1 MIEYTELQTRLARF
15 IDMEMLPHM
24 TEGKK
29 ILLGGYAALATKNAA
44 GKLRKMKD
52 KPVIALTG
60 AVQENGVDVDAL
72 WSAASPYITEPVTIS
87 VPIVGDFRFDRADW
101 EKLYRYLKGEL

>member
-15 IDMEMLPHM
+15 VDLEVLPNLSG
-24 TEGKK
+24 GKK

-44 GKLRKMKD
+44 GKLREMKD

-60 AVQENGVDVDAL
+60 AVQENGVDIDAL
-72 WSAASPYITEPVTIS
+72 WSAAAPYIIEPVTIS
-87 VPIVGDFRFDRADW
+87 VPIVGGFRFDRADW

>member
-1 MIEYTELQTRLARF
+1 MH
-15 IDMEMLPHM
+15 METYDNTIAGTAGWLLN
-24 TEGKK
+24 GGLNN
-29 ILLGGYAALATKNAA
+29 ILGGYAALATKNAA
-44 GKLRKMKD
+44 GKLREMKD

-72 WSAASPYITEPVTIS
+72 WSAAAPYITEPVTIS
-87 VPIVGDFRFDRADW
+87 VPIVGDFRFDRSDF